1 MSDLTKTTNTANVTR
16 ATEDSAPLI
25 EFPCDYPIKVLGSA
39 VPELHQHVL
48 QVMDTHAP
56 GFDRSKIAIRDSSK
70 GKWQAITVIIK
81 ATGKPQ
87 LEEIFA
93 DLKTSSRVKMVL

>member
-1 MSDLTKTTNTANVTR
+1 VPDLTKMPN
-16 ATEDSAPLI
+16 ATKDNAPLI

-39 VPELHQHVL
+39 DAELHQHVL
-48 QVMDTHAP
+48 QVMDIHAP

-70 GKWQAITVIIK
+70 GKWQSITVIIR

-87 LEEIFA
+87 LEKIFA
-93 DLKTSSRVKMVL
+93 DLKTNPRVKMVL